1 MTILLIVIAAIVLA
15 VVYQRLSKKSSA
27 TINQIKKTATDALD
41 KIEPV
46 LQEAS
51 EVIEKAQKAMPK
63 NKTITKVATQV
74 EAVEATV
81 KKAKN
86 KNIK

>member
-1 MTILLIVIAAIVLA
+1 MTFLLIVIAAIVLA
-15 VVYQRLSKKSSA
+15 VVYQRLSKKGSA
-27 TINQIKKTATDALD
+27 TIDQIKKNATDALD

-46 LQEAS
+46 LQEAG

-63 NKTITKVATQV
+63 NKIIAKAATQV
-74 EAVEATV
+74 ESVEATV
-81 KKAKN
+81 KKARN

>member
-15 VVYQRLSKKSSA
+15 VVYQRLSKKGNA

-46 LQEAS
+46 LQEA
-51 EVIEKAQKAMPK
+51 EEIIKKAEKVAPK
-63 NKTITKVATQV
+63 NQVISKAATQV
-74 EAVEATV
+74 ESVEATV
-81 KKAKN
+81 KKARSK
-86 KNIK
+86 KTK

>member
-1 MTILLIVIAAIVLA
+1 MTFLLIVIAAIVLA
-15 VVYQRLSKKSSA
+15 VVYQRLSKKSSV
-27 TINQIKKTATDALD
+27 TINQIKKNATDALD

-46 LQEAS
+46 LQEAG

-81 KKAKN
+81 KKVRSN
-86 KNIK
+86 KIK

>member
-27 TINQIKKTATDALD
+27 TINQIKKNATDALD

-46 LQEAS
+46 LQEAG

-63 NKTITKVATQV
+63 NQVISKAATKV

-81 KKAKN
+81 KKARSK
-86 KNIK
+86 KTK

>member
-1 MTILLIVIAAIVLA
+1 MTFLLIVIAAIVLA
-15 VVYQRLSKKSSA
+15 VVYQRLSKKSSV
-27 TINQIKKTATDALD
+27 TINQIKKNATDALD

-46 LQEAS
+46 LQEAG

-63 NKTITKVATQV
+63 NKIIAKAATQV
-74 EAVEATV
+74 ESVEATV
-81 KKAKN
+81 KKARN

>member
-1 MTILLIVIAAIVLA
+1 MTFLLIVIAAIVLA

-27 TINQIKKTATDALD
+27 TINQIKMNVTDALD

-46 LQEAS
+46 LQETEEIIKKA
-51 EVIEKAQKAMPK
+51 EKVAPK
-63 NKTITKVATQV
+63 NQVISKAATQV

-81 KKAKN
+81 KKARSK
-86 KNIK
+86 KTK

>member
-1 MTILLIVIAAIVLA
+1 MTFLLIVIAAIVLA
-15 VVYQRLSKKSSA
+15 VVYQRLSKKGSD
-27 TINQIKKTATDALD
+27 TINQIKKNAADALD

-46 LQEAS
+46 LQEAG

-63 NKTITKVATQV
+63 NKAIAKAATQV
-74 EAVEATV
+74 ESVEATV
-81 KKAKN
+81 KKARN

>member
-1 MTILLIVIAAIVLA
+1 MTFLLIVIAAIVLA
-15 VVYQRLSKKSSA
+15 VVYQRLSKKSSV
-27 TINQIKKTATDALD
+27 TINQIKKNAADALD

-46 LQEAS
+46 LQEAG

-63 NKTITKVATQV
+63 NKAIAKAATQV
-74 EAVEATV
+74 ESVEATV
-81 KKAKN
+81 KKARN

>member
-1 MTILLIVIAAIVLA
+1 MTFLLIVIAAIVLA
-15 VVYQRLSKKSSA
+15 VVYQRLSKKSSV
-27 TINQIKKTATDALD
+27 TINQIKKNATDALD

-46 LQEAS
+46 LQEAG

-63 NKTITKVATQV
+63 NKIIAKAATQV

-81 KKAKN
+81 KKARN

>member
-1 MTILLIVIAAIVLA
+1 MTFLLIVITAIVLA
-15 VVYQRLSKKSSA
+15 VVYQRLSKKSSV
-27 TINQIKKTATDALD
+27 TINQIKKNAADALD

-46 LQEAS
+46 LQEAG

-63 NKTITKVATQV
+63 NKAIAKAATQV
-74 EAVEATV
+74 ESVEATV
-81 KKAKN
+81 KKARN

>member
-1 MTILLIVIAAIVLA
+1 MTFLLIVIAAIVLA
-15 VVYQRLSKKSSA
+15 VVYQRLSKKSSV
-27 TINQIKKTATDALD
+27 TINQIKKNAIDALD

-46 LQEAS
+46 LQEAG

-63 NKTITKVATQV
+63 NKIIAKAATQV
-74 EAVEATV
+74 ESVEATV
-81 KKAKN
+81 KKARN

>member
-1 MTILLIVIAAIVLA
+1 MTFLLIVIAAIVLA
-15 VVYQRLSKKSSA
+15 VVYQRLSKKGSD
-27 TINQIKKTATDALD
+27 TINQIKKNATDALD

-46 LQEAS
+46 LQETG

-63 NKTITKVATQV
+63 NKTIAKAATQV
-74 EAVEATV
+74 ESVEATV
-81 KKAKN
+81 KKARN

>member
-15 VVYQRLSKKSSA
+15 VVYQRLSKKGSV
-27 TINQIKKTATDALD
+27 TINQIKKNTTDALD

-46 LQEAS
+46 LQEAG
-51 EVIEKAQKAMPK
+51 EVFEKAQKAMPK

-74 EAVEATV
+74 ESAEATV
-81 KKAKN
+81 KKVRSK
-86 KNIK
+86 KTK

>member
-1 MTILLIVIAAIVLA
+1 MTFLLIVIAAIVLA
-15 VVYQRLSKKSSA
+15 VVYQRLSKKSSV
-27 TINQIKKTATDALD
+27 TINQIKKNATDALD

-46 LQEAS
+46 LQEAG

-74 EAVEATV
+74 ESVEATV
-81 KKAKN
+81 KKVRSN
-86 KNIK
+86 KIK

>member
-15 VVYQRLSKKSSA
+15 VVYQRLSKKGNA
-27 TINQIKKTATDALD
+27 TIDQIKKTATGALD

-46 LQEAS
+46 LQEAG

-81 KKAKN
+81 KKVRSN
-86 KNIK
+86 KTK

>member
-1 MTILLIVIAAIVLA
+1 MTFLLIVIAAIVLA
-15 VVYQRLSKKSSA
+15 VVYQRLSKKSSV
-27 TINQIKKTATDALD
+27 TINQIKKNATDALD

-46 LQEAS
+46 LQEAG

-63 NKTITKVATQV
+63 NKIIAKAATQV
-74 EAVEATV
+74 ESVEATV
-81 KKAKN
+81 KKTRN